1 MAIDKKIQPE
11 NAKLEAQEEIIV
23 DAPGESEEIN
33 IEMTEDGGALIN
45 PPLQAPS
52 TDFYANLAEVVSDD
66 ELMRISNK
74 LLGEFEDDKSSR
86 KDWE

>member
-11 NAKLEAQEEIIV
+11 NAEIEAQEEIIV

-33 IEMTEDGGALIN
+33 IEMTEDGGALVN

-52 TDFYANLAEVVSDD
+52 TDFYANLAEVTSND

-86 KDWE
+86 KD